1 MAELNRIDLEKAV
14 KKVNGLL
21 KTPEGTA
28 ALAQI
33 GVAPEP
39 HDDRPIVAVLVPTF
53 RAPQPEMQN
62 SFAAMRKYTL
72 EQKAAYVIPSPIIAT
87 SVVHWSR
94 NELLATLLRSGMKF
108 DYVLFMD
115 DDMGPPQ
122 DALVKMLAH
131 KKDIVGALC
140 TVRQDPAKPNM
151 RLLNMETGDGGEIW
165 KWQTDALI
173 GGNMPAGHTLAVGTG
188 MMLISRECLRLM
200 AEAHLNCDYEREV
213 YQVSDEWVEKVKP
226 ARVARFEDPKS
237 GGNGWWFRFR
247 PGQPERDEYGE
258 DIYFCWAAKK
268 FCNIDTY
275 VDTSVQPLH
284 YGPYGYSIPDYLAER
299 EHAIAKH
306 KESGGYIPPSL
317 LETEEM
323 QTEVVDP
330 KPKFQ
335 VVE

>member
-1 MAELNRIDLEKAV
+1 MGDLNKLDLERAV
-14 KKVNGLL
+14 KSVMRLR
-21 KTPEGTA
+21 KTPEGLA
-28 ALAQI
+28 ALNAAI
-33 GVAPEP
+33 TTAPP
-39 HDDRPIVAVLVPTF
+39 DDDRPIVAVLVPTF
-53 RAPQPEMQN
+53 RAPLPEMQN

-72 EQKAAYVIPSPIIAT
+72 EQRVAYVIPSPIIAT

-94 NELLATLLRSGMKF
+94 NELLATLIRSGQKF

-115 DDMGPPQ
+115 DDMGPPP
-122 DALVKMLAH
+122 DALVKMLSH

-165 KWQTDALI
+165 KWQTNALI
-173 GGNMPAGHTLAVGTG
+173 GANMPEGHSLAVGTG
-188 MMLISRECLRLM
+188 MMLISREALRLI
-200 AEAHLNCDYEREV
+200 AEAHLNCDYEREIL
-213 YQVSDEWVEKVKP
+213 QMPEELLLTMKE
-226 ARVARFEDPKS
+226 ARVKRFEDKKH

-247 PGQPERDEYGE
+247 PGKPERDEYGE
-258 DIYFCWAAKK
+258 DIYFCWQAKK

-275 VDTSVQPLH
+275 VDTSVQPMH

-317 LETEEM
+317 LDTEELK
-323 QTEVVDP
+323 TEVVDP
-330 KPKFQ
+330 KPQFQ
-335 VVE
+335 ITE